1 VGRLDNKTTIY
12 LFGLIDLIILF
23 IAFSNWIFLSGMD
36 CHRSSSS
43 FLIIFS
49 SLFLLFKSKDSRNL
63 LLLFSMY
70 AYINI
75 SFVFSDI
82 LGIGMNLGSN
92 TLLWQDEIRSSR
104 YVSILINAIVMF
116 TASLSFL
123 LPISFFKKSA
133 DVSVLSIQK
142 KDNYL
147 IFYTLY
153 FISIFFWFNGY
164 GESRGSTYESVT
176 KPIYEY
182 CLVIFP
188 LMWFYSGR
196 GLINKLL
203 LLFYVIIYVVQ
214 ALKMGDRS
222 SAIPM
227 LILVFLLSPFKLNL
241 IRVTAIIFSG
251 LIFSNLISI
260 YRLDFDGGDV
270 FEKIYY
276 LLSNRSFTSDTVSQ
290 SFYTA
295 ITIFA
300 ASEQYEMPMKYFGN
314 FILGIFLGG
323 STPDADV
330 INLSG
335 EFYFNRAGGFYF
347 SWFYFW
353 FGFFGIF
360 ISAFI
365 LAFVISYCSKS
376 KSDFARLYQIV
387 IIVFFIRWYVYTPF
401 VFFRS
406 VLFVFGVLVI
416 IAVFVEY
423 LYKSYFRLQKL
434 FDN

>member
-1 VGRLDNKTTIY
+1 MWRVDNKASSYI
-12 LFGLIDLIILF
+12 FGFIDSLLLIM
-23 IAFSNWIFLSGMD
+23 AFSNWIFLSGKE
-36 CHRSSSS
+36 CHRSVSSY
-43 FLIIFS
+43 LIIS
-49 SLFLLFKSKDSRNL
+49 ITLFLLYKSRVNRNL
-63 LLLFSMY
+63 LLLFSMF

-75 SFVFSDI
+75 SYVFSDI

-92 TLLWQDEIRSSR
+92 TLLWQEEIRSSG
-104 YVSILINAIVMF
+104 YVSILIDAIVVF
-116 TASLSFL
+116 IAFFSFL
-123 LPISFFKKSA
+123 LPISVFRKSA
-133 DVSVLSIQK
+133 GIAKLSIQK
-142 KDNYL
+142 KDNFI

-153 FISIFFWFNGY
+153 FLSIFFWLNGY
-164 GESRGSTYESVT
+164 GESRGATYESVT

-188 LMWFYSGR
+188 LMWFYSGKSNLNK
-196 GLINKLL
+196 GLLV
-203 LLFYVIIYVVQ
+203 FYVVIYVAK
-214 ALKMGDRS
+214 ALMMGDRS

-241 IRVTAIIFSG
+241 IRVSAIIFLG
-251 LIFSNLISI
+251 ITFTNLISI

-270 FEKIYY
+270 YEKVYY
-276 LLSNRSFTSDTVSQ
+276 LMANRSFTSDTVSQ

-300 ASEQYEMPMKYFGN
+300 ASDQYEMPIKYFGN
-314 FILGIFLGG
+314 FILGVFLGG
-323 STPDADV
+323 STPNADV

-365 LAFVISYCSKS
+365 LASVIRYCSNAKNYA
-376 KSDFARLYQIV
+376 ARLYQIM

-401 VFFRS
+401 VLFRS
-406 VLFVFGVLVI
+406 VFFVFGVLLI
-416 IAVFVEY
+416 IAAIVEY
-423 LYKSYFRLQKL
+423 LFKKL
-434 FDN
+434 GRE